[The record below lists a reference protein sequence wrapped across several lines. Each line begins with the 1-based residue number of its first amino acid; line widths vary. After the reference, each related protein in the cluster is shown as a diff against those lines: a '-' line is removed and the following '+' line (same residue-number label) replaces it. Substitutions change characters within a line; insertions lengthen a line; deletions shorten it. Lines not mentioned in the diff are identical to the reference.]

1 MIRAVLDQLLT
12 GVFEMKTSDIRVG
25 GIYTA
30 KVSNSVVEM
39 EVLSINK
46 RKGNTY
52 RKGGTTY
59 TCKNLKTSRE
69 VLIKSAA
76 KFRGEVKPLTEEQKT
91 HNAQVVKDWEKEHE
105 AIRARAV
112 GTYSC
117 CVRPVGSPHA
127 DDCPLFPKEGKKGK
141 ESHEDILEALCAD
154 RPFGDTIKL
163 EDEKSPDPSPTNVT
177 PVMDQVCPVVSPV
190 ISVPSVAQAMKPR
203 KTPGQIIA
211 ERNSLRSEGEKC
223 PHPLSTQN
231 DLMNTS
237 STPTVPSVSSVAPA
251 PTHIMSQSS
260 GNPAVG
266 AGSGLAARLQTPH
279 VSHGRGGKHL
289 IVIARAGTGKTFTLT
304 KGLANTFGIAQ
315 PDVIPSDQQRAVW
328 DAMNESK
335 GRIRNSATAMVCF
348 NNGIAAELKN
358 KVPQGCKAMTNHT
371 MGSLSIR
378 RNFKLAGG
386 DDGSGVYDARVLDI
400 ICELFRKDRK
410 EMAQQYPG
418 LSGILKELVGLCKQN
433 LVGFDFRS
441 KQWTPSTNSDY
452 WTAEIFDLCNHYGV
466 DLSNEDMDGSNF
478 HDFTDLVLQWVPKIL
493 ERCKDVG
500 QDSQIDFNDMIWL
513 PVVLNLPI
521 FMNDMLLVD
530 EAQDL
535 NPCQQALVQRAGKR
549 LILCGDPKQ
558 AIYGFAGADVD
569 SLPTMEKILGN
580 SSLGVQTLPLNVT
593 RRCGRAIVKE
603 AQQIVPDF
611 FAHESNPEGVVRHGK
626 YDPPAVPGEDKPRS
640 YHSSVQQGD
649 MLLCRVNAPLV
660 SQCFKFLKEGRAANI
675 QGRNIGKGIVDLINK
690 LACDTVPELI
700 TKIDEW
706 SYYETQKENARRDP
720 NEARLIAITDKAEC
734 LRSFTDGSKEIA
746 DVVKKIQSIFVNA
759 SDENEKG
766 APAVK
771 REECI
776 NLSSIHKAKGLEA
789 QRVFLLEPEGAKVPH
804 PMAKSAWQKEQELN
818 LRYVAITRAIQE
830 LVYVS

>member
-12 GVFEMKTSDIRVG
+12 GVSEMKMSDIVVG

-30 KVSNSVVEM
+30 KVSNNVVEV
-39 EVLSINK
+39 EVLTINE
-46 RKGNTY
+46 REGNVY

-59 TCKNLKTSRE
+59 TCKNLKTGRE

-76 KFRGEVKPLTEEQKT
+76 KFREEVKQALAKDLPPQLGDNEAVNPSNPDGPLWGELFSRRPR
-91 HNAQVVKDWEKEHE
+91 E
-105 AIRARAV
+105 AAPT

-117 CVRPVGSPHA
+117 CKQPVGWPHA
-127 DDCPLFPKEGKKGK
+127 DDCPLFPKEGKKSSDPTATVPAVK
-141 ESHEDILEALCAD
+141 SVDDDSVSETTKQESA
-154 RPFGDTIKL
+154 
-163 EDEKSPDPSPTNVT
+163 
-177 PVMDQVCPVVSPV
+177 PVAV
-190 ISVPSVAQAMKPR
+190 KPK

-211 ERNSLRSEGEKC
+211 ERNSASLLGRSFVPAEDGGTG
-223 PHPLSTQN
+223 PA
-231 DLMNTS
+231 TS
-237 STPTVPSVSSVAPA
+237 SASKIATDLLTQGFHIGEVS
-251 PTHIMSQSS
+251 
-260 GNPAVG
+260 AVTKP
-266 AGSGLAARLQTPH
+266 SGLAQRLQTPH
-279 VSHGRGGKHL
+279 ISHGRGGKHL

-315 PDVIPSDQQRAVW
+315 PDIIPSDQQRAVW

-335 GRIRNSATAMVCF
+335 GRIRNNATAMVCF
-348 NNGIAAELKN
+348 NNGIAAELKS

-400 ICELFRKDRK
+400 ICELFGKDRK

-433 LVGFDFRS
+433 LVGFDCLTKR
-441 KQWTPSTNSDY
+441 WTPSTDSDY
-452 WTAEIFDLCNHYGV
+452 WTHEILDLCNHYGV

-500 QDSQIDFNDMIWL
+500 RDSQIDFNDMIWL

-521 FMNDMLLVD
+521 FMNDLLLVD

-569 SLPTMEKILGN
+569 SLPNMEKILGN
-580 SSLGVQTLPLNVT
+580 SNLGVQTLPLNVT
-593 RRCGRAIVKE
+593 RRCGRAIVEE
-603 AQQIVPDF
+603 ARKIVPDF
-611 FAHESNPEGVVRHGK
+611 FAHESNPEGVVKSAR
-626 YDPPAVPGEDKPRS
+626 YEVPQLTIIGPDTPMARR
-640 YHSSVQQGD
+640 YHSDVKQGD

-706 SYYETQKENARRDP
+706 QHYETQKENARRDP
-720 NEARLIAITDKAEC
+720 NEARLIVIGDKAEC

-746 DVVKKIQSIFVNA
+746 DVIKKVSSIFVNA

-804 PMAKSAWQKEQELN
+804 PMAKSAWQKEQEMN
-818 LRYVAITRAIQE
+818 LRYVAITRAIGE